1 MSELSV
7 ADVYVVNLPHTLAQL
22 IEQHPDTFNLETL
35 TDLSVLS
42 TKLNLEDVFQYVYEQ
57 TIDDKFNDFIVTSG
71 LKNILQ
77 KQDNITW
84 LSQVKTQYDSYLR
97 KREDMKKIN
106 EDDLTRTFG
115 VLESYHL
122 HDKINKPDV
131 KCVFF
136 KRNTEE
142 TQTDLLTYKQ
152 ELLNVFYDMFSFEVI
167 RNHPVTKYILKLGSI
182 R

>member
-1 MSELSV
+1 
-7 ADVYVVNLPHTLAQL
+7 
-22 IEQHPDTFNLETL
+22 
-35 TDLSVLS
+35 
-42 TKLNLEDVFQYVYEQ
+42 
-57 TIDDKFNDFIVTSG
+57 
-71 LKNILQ
+71 
-77 KQDNITW
+77 
-84 LSQVKTQYDSYLR
+84 
-97 KREDMKKIN
+97 MKKIN

-152 ELLNVFYDMFSFEVI
+152 ELLNVFYDMFGFEVI

>member
-7 ADVYVVNLPHTLAQL
+7 ADVYVVNLPHTVAQL
-22 IEQHPDTFNLETL
+22 VEQYPETFTLETL
-35 TDLSVLS
+35 TDLQAMA
-42 TKLNLEDVFQYVYEQ
+42 TKLNLEDIFQYVYEQ

-115 VLESYHL
+115 VLESYHF

-142 TQTDLLTYKQ
+142 NEIDLLTYK
-152 ELLNVFYDMFSFEVI
+152 EKLLSVFYDIFGFEVI
-167 RNHPVTKYILKLGSI
+167 RNHPVAKYILKLGSM

>member
-1 MSELSV
+1 M
-7 ADVYVVNLPHTLAQL
+7 
-22 IEQHPDTFNLETL
+22 
-35 TDLSVLS
+35 
-42 TKLNLEDVFQYVYEQ
+42 
-57 TIDDKFNDFIVTSG
+57 
-71 LKNILQ
+71 Q

-152 ELLNVFYDMFSFEVI
+152 E
-167 RNHPVTKYILKLGSI
+167 P
-182 R
+182 